1 MLTLSFYFI
10 VTFALNDIN
19 LFTAMIDSTIV
30 DRFFVM
36 MILILLFWIDLF
48 IVALWKHIIKSFD

>member
-19 LFTAMIDSTIV
+19 LFTAMADSDTK

-36 MILILLFWIDLF
+36 FILIFLFWVDLF
-48 IVALWKHIIKSFD
+48 ILLSWKHIRKLFD